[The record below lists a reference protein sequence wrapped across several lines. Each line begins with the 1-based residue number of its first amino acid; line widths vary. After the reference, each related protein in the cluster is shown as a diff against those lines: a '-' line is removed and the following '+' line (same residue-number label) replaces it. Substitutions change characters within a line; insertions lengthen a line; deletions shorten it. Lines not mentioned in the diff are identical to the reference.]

1 MPLDVQL
8 LPASTDHA
16 SPWPPVGAPCCGEP
30 ITDREPVTPGWM
42 LMGGMDGMV
51 ITDETAMDPALRGLS
66 APRPWSKRMAPG
78 PRFGDLGED
87 CGCGGGA
94 KRTALSGLRGLG
106 SFPPSLLE
114 EAGRTAGAWAAEAG
128 LTLPP
133 MPQDVVAAIYQL
145 ALTERDLE
153 VLRQKLR
160 AVRAVGLPLSSEDV
174 SAYNTAATSYYKAAL
189 GIYNPVI
196 ALIRRADPTTAA
208 LIPPVTRPPGLEAP
222 DREIPW
228 VPTSADVERIRSG
241 DFAGITGT
249 FASYVN
255 QVRARVGGGAG
266 GAVRGL
272 RGLGDG
278 GIVSIPLGTLILI
291 IIGLLSIVAVVIA
304 IAVPMYALTQVL
316 AARAASEAAAG
327 VAERRRAI
335 YERCLAASTGTT
347 ECARQAEALAPMPK
361 YPPGPG
367 LELGLGGIAVGL
379 GLAGAA
385 YYFLMTPAGRKTVG
399 LSSFKPRK
407 FRGRRW

>member
-1 MPLDVQL
+1 MPIDVQL

-16 SPWPPVGAPCCGEP
+16 SPWPPVGAPCCGQP

-42 LMGGMDGMV
+42 LMGSGVDGMV

-66 APRPWSKRMAPG
+66 APRPWSERLSPG
-78 PRFGDLGED
+78 PRFGDLSEGD
-87 CGCGGGA
+87 CGCGGA

-114 EAGRTAGAWAAEAG
+114 EAGRTAGAWAASAG
-128 LTLPP
+128 LSLPP
-133 MPQDVVAAIYQL
+133 MPQDVIAAIYQL
-145 ALTERDLE
+145 AQTERELE

-160 AVRAVGLPLSSEDV
+160 AVRAVGLPLTPEDV
-174 SAYNTAATSYYKAAL
+174 GAYNTAATSYYKAAL

-196 ALIRRADPTTAA
+196 ALIRRADPTTAS

-222 DREIPW
+222 DRELPW
-228 VPTSADVERIRSG
+228 VPTSADVDRIRSG
-241 DFAGITGT
+241 DFSGITGT

-255 QVRARVGGGAG
+255 QVRARMGGS
-266 GAVRGL
+266 AVRGL

-278 GIVSIPLGTLILI
+278 GLVSIPLGTLVLI
-291 IIGLLSIVAVVIA
+291 IIGLLAIVAVVIA

-335 YERCLAASTGTT
+335 YERCLTAGTGTS

-407 FRGRRW
+407 FRARRW